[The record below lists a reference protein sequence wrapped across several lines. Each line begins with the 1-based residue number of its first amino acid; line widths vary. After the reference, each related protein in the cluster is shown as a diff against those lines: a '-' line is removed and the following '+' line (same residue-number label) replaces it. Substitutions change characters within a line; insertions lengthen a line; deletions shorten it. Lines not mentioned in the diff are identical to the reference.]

1 MADEQNNLNNEELN
15 EQPAIPPDSPDIDG
29 QSGGEAAETAG
40 DNLAMPD
47 MDFDKSAKQE
57 ESAEPAENKDFDKVV
72 NPNDIDEADAEAAML
87 KMMEE
92 EAAAPLNKVVNPGDT
107 NEDDAEA
114 EMLRMMEE
122 SEQAGG
128 VERPTV
134 EKMGFGNLTPSKQTE
149 PRNLN
154 MLMDVS
160 LPISIELGRTTMAIE
175 DILNLGPGSVVEL
188 DKLAGEPVDLLVNNK
203 LMAKGEVVVIDEN
216 FGVRIT
222 TMVSKS
228 ERIRSLK

>member
-1 MADEQNNLNNEELN
+1 MADEQVNPNNEELEPN
-15 EQPAIPPDSPDIDG
+15 SAAPPNSPGADDQAGADAQEPAGSD
-29 QSGGEAAETAG
+29 
-40 DNLAMPD
+40 LAMPD
-47 MDFDKSAKQE
+47 MDFGKTGE
-57 ESAEPAENKDFDKVV
+57 ETAGAQDFDKVV
-72 NPNDIDEADAEAAML
+72 NPNDTSEEDAEAAML

-92 EAAAPLNKVVNPGDT
+92 EAAAPLNKVVNPGDA

-114 EMLRMMEE
+114 EMLRLMEE
-122 SEQAGG
+122 SERAGG
-128 VERPTV
+128 SPTPVV
-134 EKMGFGNLTPSKQTE
+134 EKMGFDNLTPAKQSE

-203 LMAKGEVVVIDEN
+203 LLAKGEVVVIDEN